1 MFTMSRYSL
10 VLSAGLLWAASP
22 AFSATWAESMF
33 DEVSKDFGSV
43 PRGPTLVHHF
53 RVVNNTSGPVSIASV
68 RVSCGCVSASALKN
82 YLEAGEETAILARMD
97 STRFIGPKSVTI
109 YVQFD
114 RPAYEE
120 IRLTVQAN
128 GRNDFNVAPDT
139 LAFGAI
145 QRSTAPVAAVTLTFY
160 GSPDT
165 QITEIKGDSNYIRP
179 SVKTV
184 LRTEA
189 EAVFEVTAKLRPD
202 TPIGK
207 WYTDVWVK
215 TNNPSIPQVRVPLT
229 VEVESALS
237 VSPEA
242 VSVGQLALNSETER
256 RVIVRGAKPFKIT
269 AVEGTGNQIAV
280 RDTSEESKPVHV
292 LTVKVKGAKP
302 GAIDRTVKV
311 VTDLPEEGQIE
322 FRINGQ
328 VMP

>member
-1 MFTMSRYSL
+1 MSRYSL
-10 VLSAGLLWAASP
+10 VLGAGLFWAVSP
-22 AFSATWAESMF
+22 AFSATWADSMF
-33 DEVSKDFGSV
+33 DSLSKDFGSV

-53 RVVNNTSGPVSIASV
+53 RLTNNTKGPVSISNV

-82 YLEAGEETAILARMD
+82 YLEAGEETAIVARMD

-120 IRLTVQAN
+120 VRLWVQAN
-128 GRNDFNVAPDT
+128 GRNDFNVTPDT
-139 LAFGAI
+139 LAFGTVKRA
-145 QRSTAPVAAVTLTFY
+145 TAPASAVTLTFY

-165 QITEIKGDSNYIRP
+165 QITEVKGESNYIQP
-179 SVKTV
+179 TVKSV
-184 LRTEA
+184 RRNDGENA
-189 EAVFEVTAKLRPD
+189 YEVTARLRPD
-202 TPIGK
+202 TPVGK

-242 VSVGQLALNSETER
+242 VSLGKVALNGESER
-256 RVIVRGAKPFKIT
+256 RVIIRGAKPFKIRT
-269 AVEGTGNQIAV
+269 LQGTDDQVLV
-280 RDTSEESKPVHV
+280 RDSTDESKPIHV
-292 LTVKVKGAKP
+292 LTIKLKAAKA
-302 GAIDRTVKV
+302 GAIDKVVKV

-322 FRINGQ
+322 FHVSGQ